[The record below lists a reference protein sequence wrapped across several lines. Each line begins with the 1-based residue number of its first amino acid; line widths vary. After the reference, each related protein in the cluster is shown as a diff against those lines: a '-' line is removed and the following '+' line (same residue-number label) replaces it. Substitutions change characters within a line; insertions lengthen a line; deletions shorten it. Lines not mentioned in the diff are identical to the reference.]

1 MIKTLKDL
9 KVGDYF
15 KMINNKNKN
24 MEFKKFI
31 KNTEVEMVEY
41 NRNLLYPK
49 DFMDKLSISLEDKKN
64 GSPKNG
70 DMIARNPNNHDDMWL
85 VSKEYF
91 EQNYTQVKENNFTQ
105 RIEKEKEDLSYK
117 IVALTKFIA
126 DNPIFKELSY
136 NEQELMREQL
146 VFMRSYRN
154 VLEKRLQI
162 LKNIVNN

>member
-117 IVALTKFIA
+117 IVVLTKFIT